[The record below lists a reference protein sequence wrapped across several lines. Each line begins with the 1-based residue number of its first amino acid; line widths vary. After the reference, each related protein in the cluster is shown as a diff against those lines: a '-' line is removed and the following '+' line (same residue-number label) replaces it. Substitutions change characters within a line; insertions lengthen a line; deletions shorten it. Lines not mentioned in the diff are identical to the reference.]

1 MTILCKPHTLME
13 IQTVSAEK
21 QQEVKDRMGK
31 THRNIKI
38 NNNSNKE
45 SMAFY
50 KVTISVMLRGFIRR
64 RRI

>member
-1 MTILCKPHTLME
+1 
-13 IQTVSAEK
+13 
-21 QQEVKDRMGK
+21 MGK

-64 RRI
+64 RRILNGMMKERSS